1 MLNAYSPGL
10 GGERASNGCILLGW
24 GREGRGGGGLSAY
37 LGPQMKRWPG
47 FLWHFEHVFL
57 PPTHTQSESLMHGLS
72 FFHGHLDAG
81 DGGSGASPI
90 CHFCE
95 AIE

>member
-1 MLNAYSPGL
+1 M
-10 GGERASNGCILLGW
+10 
-24 GREGRGGGGLSAY
+24 SAY
-37 LGPQMKRWPG
+37 LPMGPQMKRWPG

-90 CHFCE
+90 CQRE
-95 AIE
+95 QAMRIV

>member
-1 MLNAYSPGL
+1 M
-10 GGERASNGCILLGW
+10 
-24 GREGRGGGGLSAY
+24 SAY

-81 DGGSGASPI
+81 DGGSETARECLKAARRGATVCTRLERMSI
-90 CHFCE
+90 GD
-95 AIE
+95 